1 MSELSHLKK
10 EQMQHDNRFKD
21 KQSELEERKINMLE
35 KEAGMRME
43 ALQVEMEHKRPSMKA
58 DLLCQRLQLSQEGV
72 SQADIDDL
80 LPMND

>member
-1 MSELSHLKK
+1 
-10 EQMQHDNRFKD
+10 
-21 KQSELEERKINMLE
+21 MLE

-43 ALQVEMEHKRPSMKA
+43 ALQVETEHKRPSMKA